1 MLYSVTV
8 ECLSKCVS
16 KEVDAATELDAA
28 IEALKIIGCDCEHI
42 QSLSYL
48 RFHIR
53 LHYLMTVV
61 IRRVPDGRVY

>member
-8 ECLSKCVS
+8 ECLSKCIS

-28 IEALKIIGCDCEHI
+28 IIVLKGLGCDCEYI
-42 QSLSYL
+42 NSLAYL

-53 LHYLMTVV
+53 LHYRIVIV
-61 IRRVPDGRVY
+61 IRRVSDGRIH